1 MNIFYVVESMRKR
14 MKIAFLLTIVLLAG
28 CTKVSEEELNAK
40 VNACT
45 AAGMDY
51 SYLNDFRGKPY
62 DVMCVARR
70 LR

>member
-1 MNIFYVVESMRKR
+1 
-14 MKIAFLLTIVLLAG
+14 MKIAFLLTIILLTG

-51 SYLNDFRGKPY
+51 SYLKDFRGKPY